1 MITKKFV
8 LLWLIDHRKY
18 SNGCSYESS
27 DLPRRKSHASLE
39 PKQINYLSEFF
50 FLMGPPK
57 EHRLHGHVVLWLVYY
72 FLSHC
77 CISHHRFFNGIKVFA
92 EFPTCVT
99 ENSAYPGSVIV
110 DCILLLDSGVNVDNS
125 AFHVL
130 FHDLSIDLAI
140 SSTI

>member
-1 MITKKFV
+1 MTLKKKFV

-57 EHRLHGHVVLWLVYY
+57 ERRLHGHVVLWLVYY

-77 CISHHRFFNGIKVFA
+77 YISHHRFFNGIKVFA

-99 ENSAYPGSVIV
+99 ENSAHPGSVIV
-110 DCILLLDSGVNVDNS
+110 DCILLLDSGVNFDNS
-125 AFHVL
+125 ALHVL
-130 FHDLSIDLAI
+130 FHDLSI

>member
-1 MITKKFV
+1 MAMLCYDLFIT
-8 LLWLIDHRKY
+8 
-18 SNGCSYESS
+18 
-27 DLPRRKSHASLE
+27 
-39 PKQINYLSEFF
+39 F
-50 FLMGPPK
+50 FLIVAFPTTD
-57 EHRLHGHVVLWLVYY
+57 
-72 FLSHC
+72 
-77 CISHHRFFNGIKVFA
+77 FFNGIKVFA